1 MTRKAKVII
10 LDDEPN
16 IVEVILARLEAMGFP
31 ARGFTSAAPALEAL
45 KADNFHVL
53 LTDLKM
59 PDMDGMEVLQR
70 AKNID
75 PDLEVIIFTAYGSI
89 EGAVEAMK
97 QGAHDYLVKPFEP
110 IELMAKIESAV
121 EKRDL
126 KQRVRYLEQEV
137 QDNIEHHIFA
147 ESPAMKKVLDLARQ
161 AGRSDTTVLILG
173 ESGTGKELIAKMLHC
188 ESNRRDRKYVIMD
201 CGATPATLI
210 EAELFGY
217 TKGAF
222 TGALRDKRGIIEE
235 ADGGTLFLDEIG
247 NISPEMQTRM
257 LRVLETGEFR
267 PIGQVGQKV
276 VDIRFISATNIDLA
290 QKVKD
295 GDFREDLYYRLKV
308 ITVEI
313 PPLRERKE
321 DIPGLSQ
328 IFLTEFSNKTG
339 KKITGM
345 SKEAMGLLM
354 AYRWPGNVRELK
366 NVLESAVVLCKDE
379 VITAQDIYLHD
390 LRRTEAAAED
400 DLNPLE
406 AQEKAMVV
414 DALRKAKWVQK
425 DAADILGIS
434 RRVMHYKIKKF
445 NIQSEKKLA

>member
-1 MTRKAKVII
+1 MIRKAKII
-10 LDDEPN
+10 VLDDEPN
-16 IVEVILARLEAMGFP
+16 IVEVILARLDALGFC
-31 ARGFTSAAPALEAL
+31 ARGFTAAAQALDAL
-45 KADNFHVL
+45 KSDSFHVL

-59 PDMDGMEVLQR
+59 PDMDGMEVLKQAR
-70 AKNID
+70 QID
-75 PDLEVIIFTAYGSI
+75 PDIEVILFTAYGSI

-110 IELMAKIESAV
+110 IELIAKIEAAI
-121 EKRDL
+121 EKREL

-137 QDNIEHHIFA
+137 EDQIEHHIYA
-147 ESPAMKKVLDLARQ
+147 ESPAMKKVLALAKQ
-161 AGRSDTTVLILG
+161 AAKSDATVLVLG
-173 ESGTGKELIAKMLHC
+173 ESGTGKELIAKMLHY

-201 CGATPATLI
+201 CGATPASLI

-235 ADGGTLFLDEIG
+235 ADTGTLFMDEIG

-267 PIGQVGQKV
+267 PVGQVEQKK
-276 VDIRFISATNIDLA
+276 VDIRFIAATNIDLR

-308 ITVEI
+308 ITIDI

-328 IFLTEFSNKTG
+328 IFLTEFCNRTG
-339 KKITGM
+339 KRITGF
-345 SKEAMGLLM
+345 SKEAVNLLM
-354 AYRWPGNVRELK
+354 DHRWSGNVRELK
-366 NVLESAVVLCKDE
+366 NVIESSVVLCRDE
-379 VITAQDIYLHD
+379 VITPDDVYLHD
-390 LRRTEAAAED
+390 LGRTYADED
-400 DLNPLE
+400 ELNPLE
-406 AQEKAMVV
+406 AQERAMVL
-414 DALRKAKWVQK
+414 DALKKAKWVQK

-445 NIQSEKKLA
+445 KIQADKKLA